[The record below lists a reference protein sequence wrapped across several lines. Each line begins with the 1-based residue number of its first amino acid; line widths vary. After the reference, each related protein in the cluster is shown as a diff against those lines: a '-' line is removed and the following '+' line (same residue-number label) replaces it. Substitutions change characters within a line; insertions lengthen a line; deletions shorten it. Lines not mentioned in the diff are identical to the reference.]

1 MKKRVLFISFILIS
15 IVSVSQITSGNKF
28 VDEYLNQEKVSQEA
42 IVYQFHPQ
50 NKAERVIE
58 SVMKETILTL
68 SKEESAFFVDEIPNA
83 NWGHPCRYIA
93 VNTKTGT
100 VRTEHRLLP
109 PSNLQLWDMVYG
121 TLPKVD
127 GKCFDFKKLNQSG
140 AKTPPAGLTP
150 DKCYAVIISGGMD
163 PSNNH
168 IRYWNDCQAIYNALT
183 YEYGYLD
190 SHIYVLMSDG
200 TNPAWDR
207 HVSGNTYDSSP
218 LDLDGDGDDDVQYPA
233 TKSAISQVFNTLSTI
248 ISNDDYLF
256 VYTIDHGTLSETGQ
270 VLLCLWGEYMTTTE
284 FNTEINKIH
293 SDDINIVM
301 GQCYSGG
308 FVTPLNNV
316 GRVITTAC
324 GANEVSY
331 AHAGAIYDEFV
342 YHWTA
347 AVYGED
353 PYGNPVNAD
362 SNNDGY
368 VTMAE
373 AYNYATIHDVMPE
386 HPDFVSNK
394 SFLGQFTTLLGMQ
407 PCNTFNVQ
415 NWNITTNTGV
425 LACKVRISNSSVSN
439 GASFRV
445 ITASETT
452 ITQGF
457 KVELGSTLKI
467 Q

>member
-15 IVSVSQITSGNKF
+15 IVSLSQITSGNKF

-42 IVYQFHPQ
+42 IVYQFQPQ
-50 NKAERVIE
+50 NKAERVLE

-68 SKEESAFFVDEIPNA
+68 SKEELAFFVDEIPNA

-100 VRTEHRLLP
+100 VRSEHRLMP

-121 TLPKVD
+121 TLPKVE
-127 GKCFDFKKLNQSG
+127 GKCFDFKKLNQYG
-140 AKTPPAGLTP
+140 AKNPPAGLTP
-150 DKCYAVIISGGMD
+150 DKCYAVIISGG
-163 PSNNH
+163 SSLAINH
-168 IRYWNDCQAIYNALT
+168 VRYWNDCQAIYNALT

-200 TNPAWDR
+200 TNPAVDR
-207 HVSGNTYDSSP
+207 HLIDDTYDSSP
-218 LDLDGDGDDDVQYPA
+218 LDLDGDGDNDVQYPA

-248 ISNDDYLF
+248 INNDDYLF
-256 VYTIDHGTLSETGQ
+256 VYTIDHGSVTGNGEA
-270 VLLCLWGEYMTTTE
+270 LLCLWGENMTTTE
-284 FNTEINKIH
+284 FNAEINKIH
-293 SDDINIVM
+293 SDDINIIM

-308 FVTPLNNV
+308 FVSPLNKV

-324 GANEVSY
+324 EADELSW
-331 AHAGAIYDEFV
+331 AHTGLFYDEFV
-342 YHWTA
+342 YYWTA

-373 AYNYATIHDVMPE
+373 AYNYATIHDETGE
-386 HPDFVSNK
+386 HPNFLSNK
-394 SFLGQFTTLLGMQ
+394 PFLGQFTTLLGMQ

-415 NWNITTNTGV
+415 NWNITTNSGV
-425 LACKVRISNSSVSN
+425 LACKVKISNSSVSN

>member
-50 NKAERVIE
+50 NKAER
-58 SVMKETILTL
+58 TIKSARNEIVFTL
-68 SKEESAFFVDEIPNA
+68 SKDENIFFVDELPSA
-83 NWGHPCRYIA
+83 NWGHTCRYIV
-93 VNTKTGT
+93 VNTKTGFLRSVIQT
-100 VRTEHRLLP
+100 MP
-109 PSNLQLWDMVYG
+109 PSNLQLWDIVHG
-121 TLPKVD
+121 ALPKLE
-127 GKCFDFKKLNQSG
+127 GKCFDFKKLNQGG

-150 DKCYAVIISGGMD
+150 DKCYAVIISGGMNLY
-163 PSNNH
+163 NNH

-200 TNPAWDR
+200 TNPVVDR

-248 ISNDDYLF
+248 INNDDYLF
-256 VYTIDHGTLSETGQ
+256 VYTTDHGDTTATGNA
-270 VLLCLWGEYMTTTE
+270 LLCLWGESMTTAE
-284 FNTEINKIH
+284 FNAEINKIH
-293 SDDINIVM
+293 SDDINIIM
-301 GQCYSGG
+301 EQCFSGG
-308 FVTPLNNV
+308 FVSPLDKV

-324 GANEVSY
+324 EADEVSW
-331 AHAGAIYDEFV
+331 AHAGLQYDEFV

-373 AYNYATIHDVMPE
+373 AYNYATIHDEKDE
-386 HPDFVSNK
+386 HPNFLSNK
-394 SFLGQFTTLLGMQ
+394 SFLGHFTTLLGMQ

-415 NWNITTNTGV
+415 NWNITTNTSV
-425 LACKVRISNSSVSN
+425 LACKVKISNSSVSN
-439 GASFRV
+439 GAAFRV

>member
-1 MKKRVLFISFILIS
+1 MEL
-15 IVSVSQITSGNKF
+15 
-28 VDEYLNQEKVSQEA
+28 
-42 IVYQFHPQ
+42 
-50 NKAERVIE
+50 
-58 SVMKETILTL
+58 
-68 SKEESAFFVDEIPNA
+68 
-83 NWGHPCRYIA
+83 
-93 VNTKTGT
+93 
-100 VRTEHRLLP
+100 
-109 PSNLQLWDMVYG
+109 
-121 TLPKVD
+121 
-127 GKCFDFKKLNQSG
+127 
-140 AKTPPAGLTP
+140 
-150 DKCYAVIISGGMD
+150 
-163 PSNNH
+163 
-168 IRYWNDCQAIYNALT
+168 
-183 YEYGYLD
+183 
-190 SHIYVLMSDG
+190 
-200 TNPAWDR
+200 
-207 HVSGNTYDSSP
+207 
-218 LDLDGDGDDDVQYPA
+218 
-233 TKSAISQVFNTLSTI
+233 
-248 ISNDDYLF
+248 
-256 VYTIDHGTLSETGQ
+256 GQ
-270 VLLCLWGEYMTTTE
+270 VLLCLWGEYLPNTE
-284 FNTEINKIH
+284 FNTEIKKIH